1 MTVKYKPT
9 FVKKYKKLTSQQ
21 TQAVNE
27 AVDLLVCSPEIGVQ
41 KKGDLSHIWVY
52 KFKFNK
58 QEYLLAYS
66 FNPDTLEFY
75 AVGLHEN
82 FYRDLKK

>member
-1 MTVKYKPT
+1 MIVKYKPT

-21 TQAVNE
+21 TEAVNK
-27 AVDLLVCSPEIGVQ
+27 AVDLVVSSPEIGVQ

-58 QEYLLAYS
+58 QLNS
-66 FNPDTLEFY
+66 FYFLINNKNRTNY
-75 AVGLHEN
+75 
-82 FYRDLKK
+82 